1 MSRKIEGKKILVFAQ
16 SDVGGAERMSVT
28 ITKSLDRDKFKVE
41 YYLLG
46 GGEDERA
53 PLKQFIPDDL
63 SVHCIGFCSSILL
76 ILKFFFILAK
86 EKPDVVFASV
96 LNINNKLLVLR
107 KLFRHVKFVIR
118 CDNYLYTYNDKQR
131 RIILKTYPNAD
142 IIIAQTEEM
151 KQELIDE
158 MHISEDK
165 VVVLQNPVD
174 TETINKKIQTG
185 KIPYSDDGKVR
196 YVASGRFAYQKGF
209 DLLVEAFAIVKKQ
222 QPEAELY
229 IVGRNDGGFE
239 DYYNEVKQLIEKHGL
254 QDSVKCVGFQN
265 NPYVYI
271 KYADCFVLSSRWEGL
286 PNVMIESLYLGTPVA
301 AFKCIPVIGRI
312 VTDGADGYLAEKENV
327 ESLAKAMM
335 KASELG
341 RVISVYKSANMDD
354 FHHVLEFATKPGGGK
369 RLRLKYI
376 ISLTPPISWYLVI
389 RKKINDKRLYKLREQ
404 YIPDIRKI
412 VTPDTSI
419 ISSNCFAGRIMQD
432 LGMQY
437 NTPTLGLY
445 FFADDYIEFLSNLK
459 YYLTEA
465 KLEFL
470 EQSRYPLANER
481 REKWIHW
488 YPIGILGGKVEIQ
501 FLHYHTER
509 EAANKWYRR
518 SRRVNFDKLLVIGM
532 EQNLTTVEHIKQFD
546 ALPFKNK
553 IFFSSKNLRELNS
566 NCCID
571 DFAVQ
576 GEVGDP
582 YRCAEIFYREL
593 IERK

>member
-41 YYLLG
+41 YYLVG
-46 GGEDERA
+46 DFEDERA

-63 SVHCIGFCSSILL
+63 SVHCIGSCSSILL

-341 RVISVYKSANMDD
+341 RVISVYKSASMDD

-376 ISLTPPISWYLVI
+376 ISLTPPISWYLDI

-404 YIPDIRKI
+404 YIPDIRKLI
-412 VTPDTSI
+412 TPDTSI

-432 LGMQY
+432 LGMQD

-518 SRRVNFDKLLVIGM
+518 SRRINFDKLLVIGM

>member
-41 YYLLG
+41 YYLVG
-46 GGEDERA
+46 DFEDERA

-63 SVHCIGFCSSILL
+63 SVHCIGSCSSILL

-222 QPEAELY
+222 QLEAELY

-301 AFKCIPVIGRI
+301 AFKCIPVIERI

-341 RVISVYKSANMDD
+341 RVISVYKSASMDD
-354 FHHVLEFATKPGGGK
+354 FHHVLEFATKPGGK

-376 ISLTPPISWYLVI
+376 ISLTPPISWYLDI
-389 RKKINDKRLYKLREQ
+389 RKKINDSRLYKLREQ
-404 YIPDIRKI
+404 YIPDIRKLI
-412 VTPDTSI
+412 TPDTSI

>member
-41 YYLLG
+41 YYLVG
-46 GGEDERA
+46 DFEDERA

-63 SVHCIGFCSSILL
+63 SVHCIGSCSSILL

-301 AFKCIPVIGRI
+301 AFKCIPVIESI

-341 RVISVYKSANMDD
+341 RVISVYKSASMDD
-354 FHHVLEFATKPGGGK
+354 FHHVLEFATKPGGK

-376 ISLTPPISWYLVI
+376 ISLTPPISWYLDI

-404 YIPDIRKI
+404 YIPDIRKLI
-412 VTPDTSI
+412 TPDTSI

>member
-41 YYLLG
+41 YYLVG
-46 GGEDERA
+46 DFEDERA

-63 SVHCIGFCSSILL
+63 SVHCIGSCSSILL

-341 RVISVYKSANMDD
+341 RVISVYKSASMDD

-376 ISLTPPISWYLVI
+376 ISLTPPISWYLDI

-404 YIPDIRKI
+404 YIPDIRKLI
-412 VTPDTSI
+412 TPDTSI

-518 SRRVNFDKLLVIGM
+518 SRRINFDKLLVIGM